1 MYQTSQITLNSLQKE
16 DRRIRGQLYSA
27 PTKERQFRDIKR
39 QQDIK
44 ESLYLFLLQ
53 QREETAIRLGMYSPK
68 AKVVETA
75 HSSYIPVAP
84 NKTLIFIASM
94 LFGIAIPVGY
104 IYTRELFN
112 TTVQSKDDL
121 LKILSAP
128 YIGEIP
134 KYGTPK
140 EKKLV
145 SEVDYSPKA
154 EAFRMLRTN
163 IDFLLRGFSNNCK
176 TIFVTS
182 TIAQEGKSHTSVNL
196 ATTISHSGKKVLLI
210 ETDIRVPSS
219 GKYLNVKNKNKGLT
233 DYIVDESLRFK
244 DVVYSVEGKTG
255 FDIIPSG
262 TVPPN
267 PAELLM
273 SARIPM
279 LLSNVKKHYDYV
291 IVDTAAVGLV
301 TDTLLFA
308 EYADIF
314 IYVVSANNIDKR
326 QLHVAQTMYNE
337 KRLPN
342 MHLLLNGTKKIAGY
356 GYGYG
361 YGKDPESITKKW
373 YDRIP
378 FIKVKA

>member
-1 MYQTSQITLNSLQKE
+1 
-16 DRRIRGQLYSA
+16 
-27 PTKERQFRDIKR
+27 
-39 QQDIK
+39 
-44 ESLYLFLLQ
+44 
-53 QREETAIRLGMYSPK
+53 
-68 AKVVETA
+68 
-75 HSSYIPVAP
+75 
-84 NKTLIFIASM
+84 
-94 LFGIAIPVGY
+94 
-104 IYTRELFN
+104 
-112 TTVQSKDDL
+112 
-121 LKILSAP
+121 
-128 YIGEIP
+128 
-134 KYGTPK
+134 
-140 EKKLV
+140 
-145 SEVDYSPKA
+145 
-154 EAFRMLRTN
+154 
-163 IDFLLRGFSNNCK
+163 
-176 TIFVTS
+176 
-182 TIAQEGKSHTSVNL
+182 
-196 ATTISHSGKKVLLI
+196 
-210 ETDIRVPSS
+210 
-219 GKYLNVKNKNKGLT
+219 
-233 DYIVDESLRFK
+233 
-244 DVVYSVEGKTG
+244 
-255 FDIIPSG
+255 
-262 TVPPN
+262 
-267 PAELLM
+267 LM